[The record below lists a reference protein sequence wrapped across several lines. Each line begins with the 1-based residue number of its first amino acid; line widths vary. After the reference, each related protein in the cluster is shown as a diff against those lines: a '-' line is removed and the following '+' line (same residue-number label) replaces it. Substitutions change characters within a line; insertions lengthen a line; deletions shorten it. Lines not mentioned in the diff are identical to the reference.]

1 MCRDEYECLGIADNM
16 RPVIELTHFFT
27 MIVLPTLIEKG

>member
-1 MCRDEYECLGIADNM
+1 MCGDDYEWLEIADNM
-16 RPVIELTHFFT
+16 RTVIELTHFFT